1 MGVCL
6 PRNKNFIASLTT
18 LCCESGKE
26 IPAGAT
32 GYENAA
38 ARMNE
43 YSVEIVRIFARLIRF
58 REEKGVYQ
66 PSDVARSS
74 AARARH
80 LAFFSSKQIRNCFAF
95 D

>member
-58 REEKGVYQ
+58 REEKGVYRPTERRGAQ
-66 PSDVARSS
+66 QRCASETSRFLFVETNP
-74 AARARH
+74 
-80 LAFFSSKQIRNCFAF
+80 
-95 D
+95 